1 VTEPL
6 DRKRLRVSGGELAY
20 VDEGEGPPVLLLHGF
35 PTSAHLWR
43 DLVPILAPRFRAVAP
58 DLLGYGDSDKPL
70 EAAVH
75 VRAQA
80 GYVREMLDALEL
92 ERVAVIGHD
101 IGGGI
106 AQLLAF
112 EGLVE
117 TLVLIDSVSLDSWP
131 IEGVRMI
138 QGAEPDSIDEDFVA
152 DLATMTFDLGMGH
165 PGRLQDEDREEFV
178 RPWRLDPPALIRAAQ
193 GIDGVGLAGTEDR
206 LASLDIRTLIVW
218 GEDDPFQ
225 PSDLAERLGEL
236 LPGSTVAL
244 VPGCSH
250 FVTEDAPEAVLPLV
264 SEYLRTHYL
273 GERHGHAG
281 PTMVDL
287 GVSLQRP
294 DPGTAAEEDGG

>member
-6 DRKRLRVSGGELAY
+6 DRKRVRLSGGELAY
-20 VDEGEGPPVLLLHGF
+20 VDEGEGPAVLLLHGF

-58 DLLGYGDSDKPL
+58 DLLGYGDSDKAPD
-70 EAAVH
+70 AAVH

-80 GYVREMLDALEL
+80 GYVREMLDALGL

-106 AQLLAF
+106 GQLLAF

-117 TLVLIDSVSLDSWP
+117 TLVLIDSISLDSWP

-138 QGAEPDSIDEDFVA
+138 QEAEPGSVDEEFVA
-152 DLATMTFDLGMGH
+152 NLVTMTFDLGMGH
-165 PGRLQDEDREEFV
+165 PARLEDEDREEFV
-178 RPWRLDPPALIRAAQ
+178 RPWRSDPPALIRAAQ

-244 VPGCSH
+244 LPGCSH

-294 DPGTAAEEDGG
+294 DPGTPAEEDGG

>member
-6 DRKRLRVSGGELAY
+6 DRKRVRVSGGELAY
-20 VDEGEGPPVLLLHGF
+20 VDEGEGPAVLLLHGF

-58 DLLGYGDSDKPL
+58 DLMGYGDSDKAPD
-70 EAAVH
+70 AAVS

-80 GYVREMLDALEL
+80 GYVREMLDALGL

-106 AQLLAF
+106 GQLLAF

-138 QGAEPDSIDEDFVA
+138 QGTEPDSIDEEFVA
-152 DLATMTFDLGMGH
+152 NLVTMTFDLGMGH
-165 PGRLQDEDREEFV
+165 PARLEDEDREEFI
-178 RPWRLDPPALIRAAQ
+178 RPWRSDPPALIRAAQ

-225 PSDLAERLGEL
+225 PSELAERLGEL

-244 VPGCSH
+244 LPGCSH

-294 DPGTAAEEDGG
+294 DPGTPAEEDGG

>member
-6 DRKRLRVSGGELAY
+6 DRKRVRLSGGELAY
-20 VDEGEGPPVLLLHGF
+20 VDEGEGPAVLLLHGF

-58 DLLGYGDSDKPL
+58 DLLGYGDSDKAPD
-70 EAAVH
+70 AAVH

-80 GYVREMLDALEL
+80 GYVREMLDALGL

-106 AQLLAF
+106 GQLLAF

-117 TLVLIDSVSLDSWP
+117 TLVLIDSISLDSWP

-138 QGAEPDSIDEDFVA
+138 QQAEPGSVDEEFVA
-152 DLATMTFDLGMGH
+152 NLVTMTFDLGMGH
-165 PGRLQDEDREEFV
+165 PARLEDEDREEFV
-178 RPWRLDPPALIRAAQ
+178 RPWRSDPPALIRAAQ

-244 VPGCSH
+244 LPGCSH

-294 DPGTAAEEDGG
+294 DPGTPAEEDGG